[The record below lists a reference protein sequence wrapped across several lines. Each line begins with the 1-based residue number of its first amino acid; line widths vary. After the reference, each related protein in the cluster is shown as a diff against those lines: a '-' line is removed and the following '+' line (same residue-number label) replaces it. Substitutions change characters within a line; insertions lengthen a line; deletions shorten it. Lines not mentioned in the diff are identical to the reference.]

1 MGNGGKKNLTR
12 LMCIMLFQLLLYL
25 GMLIIGVFIGRYDMT
40 HEKLDRVL
48 TKLQILTLIGILFVM
63 GIRLGGD
70 DRVVDNLGSIGFRAF
85 GLALGSIIAS
95 VLFVYIGRKLM
106 HLGKGQS

>member
-1 MGNGGKKNLTR
+1 
-12 LMCIMLFQLLLYL
+12 MLFQLLLYL

-63 GIRLGGD
+63 GGIRLGGD

-106 HLGKGQS
+106 HLGKGGQS